1 MSTLFEQ
8 LAFFFAI
15 ALLFFLPGFLIL
27 AAFFRDKLPKISG
40 FEYAIYSFA
49 VGLSVLNFGM
59 LLLSKTSAPL
69 TATSISIFTAI
80 LVALSVGFLM
90 RGFHASQKKKPAL
103 TEKIRSAPFLDNI
116 GFSKKE
122 SSLFIGLIVLTI
134 FIKTVFLWSSI
145 IPTSTDLGHHM
156 YWAKKITVDGT
167 VPTYEK
173 IQIAYENEENT
184 LTDPE
189 PIDDFIVGEHLPFAA
204 ISLLTKTEVL
214 SAFPSLFLFLV
225 NILSLLTL
233 AFLAY
238 RLFEDILGTPALA
251 RVGLLA
257 TLLIAG
263 PLWALSSP
271 EAKYVSGGVVG
282 NVLGNF
288 LIPLII
294 LTLFRAL
301 REKNT
306 ALLGLAILFLGT
318 LTFTH
323 HLSTLIFL
331 YVAVFIFI
339 TFLLF
344 NRRQALP
351 DMRAWLRMVLSP
363 FPLSVFLF
371 LVIMIVFV
379 YTPTYLDA
387 SAIDTALG
395 TPTKTTREGLDFSEL
410 VSGVGGSRFGLE
422 LIGIFL
428 LLVSRS
434 KETLARSVAIG
445 WGVGLIIM
453 SLFPGAVLLD
463 IPSNRIGTYGTLPTA
478 LLAACAIPALF
489 MRRRSITG
497 TSTQNDRLL
506 QWSFSLILTA
516 VIIGG
521 FFDNASALPK
531 KDNTREAVQT
541 FVASSWLSRNTAPDE
556 WVLKDHNYI
565 VADSWMKLFF
575 MRDYSYPLS
584 RGFFRRYNDEVTNR
598 EQCTLLMISAPN
610 TPKGKRC
617 FETTGTSTVVINP
630 KLDGAQFNKAKNMSL
645 LYLSDDI
652 AIYKKANKQ
661 NKQ

>member
-8 LAFFFAI
+8 LAFFLAI
-15 ALLFFLPGFLIL
+15 ILLFLLPGFFIL
-27 AAFFRDKLPKISG
+27 TAFFRNKLPKISG
-40 FEYAIYSFA
+40 FECLIYSFA
-49 VGLSVLNFGM
+49 IGLSTLDFGM
-59 LLLSKTSAPL
+59 LLLSKMRIPL
-69 TATSISIFTAI
+69 TAISISVFTSI
-80 LVALSVGFLM
+80 LVAISIGFLM
-90 RGFHASQKKKPAL
+90 RNNSAGQKEKRGL
-103 TEKIRSAPFLDNI
+103 VEKIRSTPFLDTL

-122 SSLFIGLIVLTI
+122 GFLFVGLIVLTLL
-134 FIKTVFLWSSI
+134 IKSVFLWGSI
-145 IPTSTDLGHHM
+145 LPTSTDLGHHM
-156 YWAKKITVDGT
+156 YWAKKITIDGA

-173 IQIAYENEENT
+173 INIAYKNGENT
-184 LTDPE
+184 LTPPE
-189 PIDDFIVGEHLPFAA
+189 PIDDFIIGEHLPFAA
-204 ISLLTKTEVL
+204 LSLVTKTDVL
-214 SAFPSLFLFLV
+214 SAFPSLFLFLI
-225 NILSLLTL
+225 NIFSILTL
-233 AFLAY
+233 AFLSY

-251 RVGLLA
+251 RIGLLA

-263 PLWALSSP
+263 PVWALSSP

-294 LTLFRAL
+294 LTFFRAL
-301 REKNT
+301 REKST
-306 ALLGLAILFLGT
+306 AFLGLALLFLGT
-318 LTFTH
+318 LAFTH

-331 YVAVFIFI
+331 YVSIFIFI
-339 TFLLF
+339 AFLLF
-344 NRRQALP
+344 NGRKALS
-351 DMRAWLRMVLSP
+351 DVRLWLRMFLSP
-363 FPLSVFLF
+363 FPFSVLFFL
-371 LVIMIVFV
+371 ITMTVFV
-379 YTPTYLDA
+379 YTPTYLDL

-395 TPTKTTREGLDFSEL
+395 SPTKTTREGLDFSEL

-422 LIGIFL
+422 LIGIVL
-428 LLVSRS
+428 LLISKS

-445 WGVGLIIM
+445 WSVGLIIM

-489 MRRRSITG
+489 MRQRSIVG
-497 TSTQNDRLL
+497 VSTRNDHLL

-521 FFDNASALPK
+521 FFDNAGALPK
-531 KDNTREAVQT
+531 KDNSREAVQT

-584 RGFFRRYNDEVTNR
+584 RGFFRRYNDEVTTR

-610 TPKGKRC
+610 TPKGKEC
-617 FETTGTSTVVINP
+617 FSSTGTSTVVINP

-652 AIYKKANKQ
+652 AIYKKAK
-661 NKQ
+661 K